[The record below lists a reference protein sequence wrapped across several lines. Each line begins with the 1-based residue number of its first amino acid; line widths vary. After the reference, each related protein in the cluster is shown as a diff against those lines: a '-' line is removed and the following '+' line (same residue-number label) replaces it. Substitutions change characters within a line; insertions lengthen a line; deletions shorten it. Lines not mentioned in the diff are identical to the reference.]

1 MSSIQ
6 RSRRQEIRI
15 TRPGCVSQNT
25 QYPEIA
31 LEIRLSDKDSRRLYE
46 EIYTSTDIALS
57 DSFYL
62 WLINLFNLREIDI
75 YLDISCGHG
84 QLTALARQHGVSAYG
99 LDLSL
104 MSLKTARAS
113 ARHYLTVGDSQ
124 NLPYGD
130 DRFTVVSCIG
140 SLEHYVNMQAA
151 IAEMARVL
159 KPGGRAF
166 VLVPNTFSLL
176 HNIWVA
182 FRQGRTNIDEQPIQ
196 RYMARRE
203 WQKLIETKGL
213 VVDKTIK
220 YEIEIPRTGADL
232 LNLLGH
238 PKRMLRLL
246 VAPLVPLN
254 LAFCFVF
261 ICFKPR

>member
-1 MSSIQ
+1 M
-6 RSRRQEIRI
+6 
-15 TRPGCVSQNT
+15 
-25 QYPEIA
+25 
-31 LEIRLSDKDSRRLYE
+31 
-46 EIYTSTDIALS
+46 S

-62 WLINLFNLREIDI
+62 WLIDLFNLRHDDI
-75 YLDISCGHG
+75 YLDVSCGHG
-84 QLTALARQHGVSAYG
+84 QLTALASQRGVNAYG
-99 LDLSL
+99 LDLSF
-104 MSLKTARAS
+104 MALKTGKAS
-113 ARHYLTVGDSQ
+113 ARNYLTLGNSQ

-140 SLEHYVNMQAA
+140 SLEHYVNMPAA
-151 IAEMARVL
+151 VAEMARVL

-176 HNIWVA
+176 HNVWVA
-182 FRQGRTNIDEQPIQ
+182 FRQGRTKIDKQPIQ

-203 WQKLIETKGL
+203 WQKLIETEGL

-220 YEIEIPRTGADL
+220 YEIELPRTGADL
-232 LNLLGH
+232 LNVLRH